1 VSGKDRLVPVSTAT
15 CSRRRSRFV
24 ARSATLKPPTLVR
37 RLQVSCLLPT
47 IPESSRPHF
56 GMQQWLVSRYGV
68 LQKKDRVRPRL
79 TCSLK
84 SNYGLVLIISEQLSL
99 GLSACLVQTGSYLHH
114 DKSATTLSWDFAS
127 TEAARLWPHSGIEV
141 THHHRDASSRR
152 AAQKKNTF
160 RGIYRCS
167 RLEP

>member
-1 VSGKDRLVPVSTAT
+1 MV
-15 CSRRRSRFV
+15 CSS
-24 ARSATLKPPTLVR
+24 
-37 RLQVSCLLPT
+37 
-47 IPESSRPHF
+47 
-56 GMQQWLVSRYGV
+56 

-114 DKSATTLSWDFAS
+114 NKSATTLSWDFAS

-152 AAQKKNTF
+152 AAQKKTRSEGSTDALGSNP
-160 RGIYRCS
+160 
-167 RLEP
+167 RLEFRSLPEPVSGTREAKLRKSGNLGRRVKCAIGETIRRDLAQPRTTIVCQT